1 VRRRFLFGGAA
12 AAAALAV
19 GPTLLTACGSGSG
32 PGAASSTTAADD
44 GAAATGSLRVSN
56 FPLYIAD
63 GFVAEFQKATGL
75 TVDYKEDYNDDE
87 EWFAKNK
94 EPLSRKQDIGCDLVI
109 PSETIAARLI
119 RLGWLSEIQE
129 SRWPN
134 KNLICR
140 RICQVGR

>member
-1 VRRRFLFGGAA
+1 MHIDTAPTSRRRFLFGGAA
-12 AAAALAV
+12 AAAAVAV
-19 GPTLLTACGSGSG
+19 GPTLLIACGSGSG

-56 FPLYIAD
+56 WPLYIAD

-75 TVDYKEDYNDDE
+75 TVDNEDYNDDE

-94 EPLSRKQDIGCDLVI
+94 EPLSRKQDISCDLVI

-119 RLGWLSEIQE
+119 RLGCCPR
-129 SRWPN
+129 SRSRAGPTRTCSP
-134 KNLICR
+134 L
-140 RICQVGR
+140 